1 MPYRKDYMPGKD
13 ADFDVFFHNA
23 TEYVD
28 TKTSGDTP
36 EWPSIKGA
44 AASNFIDAYPVWHA
58 AYVKTLSPHTP
69 VDTLAKNDARK
80 SAEKIIR
87 PFVSQYLRFPPVTDE
102 DRRAMGI
109 PNRDTIPTNHPP
121 PDERPIVIARAAA
134 DGKILV
140 EVEGTWPPNAA
151 GVKYYWEI
159 TDEPD
164 PNPANLRHS
173 TFKNKLKHEFVFE
186 QPDWGKKIHF
196 ACAFENGKGDSGP
209 LSAMVST
216 IVP

>member
-1 MPYRKDYMPGKD
+1 MYMHKDPIPPKD
-13 ADFDVFFHNA
+13 ADFDAFFHNA
-23 TEYVD
+23 IGYVD
-28 TKTSGDTP
+28 TKTSGTP
-36 EWPSIKGA
+36 PAWPHIPGEASGA
-44 AASNFIDAYPVWHA
+44 FIDAYPVWHA
-58 AYVKTLSPHTP
+58 AYVKTLGPHTP

-80 SAEKIIR
+80 AAEKIIR
-87 PFVSQYLRFPPVTDE
+87 PFIAQYLRFPPVTDE
-102 DRRAMGI
+102 DRRAMGL
-109 PNRDTIPTNHPP
+109 PNRDTIPTKHPAP
-121 PDERPIVIARAAA
+121 EARPVITARAAA

-140 EVEGTWPPNAA
+140 EVEGSWPPNAS

-159 TDEPD
+159 IDIPD

>member
-1 MPYRKDYMPGKD
+1 MTHKDYIPTRD
-13 ADFDVFFHNA
+13 ADFDAFFMNLID
-23 TEYVD
+23 YVD
-28 TKTSGDTP
+28 TKTSGTP
-36 EWPSIKGA
+36 PAWTHIPGEAKDA
-44 AASNFIDAYPVWHA
+44 LLDAYPVWHT

-69 VDTLAKNDARK
+69 VDTLAKNEARK
-80 SAEKIIR
+80 AAKKIIR
-87 PFVSQYLRFPPVTDE
+87 PFVSQYLRFPPVTNE
-102 DRRAMGI
+102 DRDAVGI
-109 PNRDTIPTNHPP
+109 PNYDTVRTTHPAP
-121 PDERPIVIARAAA
+121 GARPVFVARVTG
-134 DGKILV
+134 DGRILV
-140 EVEGTWPPNAA
+140 EVEGAWPPNAA

-159 TDEPD
+159 IDVPD

-209 LSAMVST
+209 MSAMVST